1 MYLIIM
7 KEYYFL
13 NSTKVIH
20 DTILYTIIYDKILNG
35 LKLLIS
41 IIMKI
46 IMYVVY
52 YYYVV
57 LKHKTA

>member
-41 IIMKI
+41 IIMSI
-46 IMYVVY
+46 
-52 YYYVV
+52 
-57 LKHKTA
+57 KT